1 MRRIRMMVMM
11 MMMVVIMVIV
21 VLMTL
26 AMIMLM
32 TKVVMVTYDSIVA
45 KPKES
50 ARAPFEAASAS
61 GARSKVSWY

>member
-11 MMMVVIMVIV
+11 MMVVIV
-21 VLMTL
+21 VLMTI